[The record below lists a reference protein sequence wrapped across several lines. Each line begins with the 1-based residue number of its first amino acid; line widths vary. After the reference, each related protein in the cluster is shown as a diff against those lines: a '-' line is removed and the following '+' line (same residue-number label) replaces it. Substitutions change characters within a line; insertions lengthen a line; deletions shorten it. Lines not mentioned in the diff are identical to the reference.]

1 MKVKNLKETIDF
13 KKFAKFSKPGPR
25 YTSYPTAV
33 EFNQDYTYDSYIQ
46 DLQKDTNPLSL
57 YVHLPFCRSACY
69 FCGCNVI
76 YTSKEEN
83 KTLYLEILKKELQIL
98 KNTLD
103 CTKEVCQLH
112 FGGGT
117 PTFFHAKELE
127 VLIQMLKETFPNF
140 HNDAEIACEIDPRFF
155 NKEQMQVLK
164 NGGFNR
170 LSFGIQD
177 FNPKV
182 QEAIHRIQPFSLVQ
196 DAISIARDFGIS
208 SINFDLIYGL
218 PYQTL
223 ETFQETLSQ
232 CLKLNPDRFAV
243 FNYAHVPWIKKTMR
257 KIDETTLPIP
267 EEKLNILKST
277 IQHLQ
282 ENGYKMIGMDHFAKP
297 DDELFKSIQKGQLR
311 RNFQGYSTKGGTQT
325 IGIGLTS
332 IGEGMDY
339 YAQNHK
345 DLPSYKKAIDLG
357 ILPFSKG
364 IKLSLDDRI
373 RKSVIMQ
380 LMSNFK
386 LDFSAIEKQFNINF
400 KEYFSESLK
409 ELEIFAVENL
419 ITIHNNG
426 IEVSPTGTL
435 LIRNIVMAFD
445 AYIKKFSP
453 NQKIFSKT
461 I

>member
-1 MKVKNLKETIDF
+1 MTQEIDF

-33 EFNQDYTYDSYIQ
+33 EFSEDYTYDSYVQ
-46 DLQKDTNPLSL
+46 DLQTDKSPLSL

-83 KTLYLEILKKELQIL
+83 KTLYLEDLRRELRIL

-103 CTKEVCQLH
+103 CNKEVYQLH

-117 PTFFHAKELE
+117 PTFFNAKELE
-127 VLIQMLKETFPNF
+127 VLIQMLRDTFPNF
-140 HNDAEIACEIDPRFF
+140 HQDAEIACEIDPRFF
-155 NKEQMQVLK
+155 NQEQMQVLK

-177 FNPKV
+177 FDSKV
-182 QEAIHRIQPFSLVQ
+182 QEAIHRIQPFSLVEN
-196 DAISIARDFGIS
+196 AIRIARDFGID

-218 PYQTL
+218 PHQNLSTFQSTL
-223 ETFQETLSQ
+223 EK
-232 CLKLNPDRFAV
+232 CLKLNPDRFAI

-257 KIDETTLPIP
+257 KIDETTLPAP
-267 EEKLNILKST
+267 EEKLNILKTT
-277 IQHLQ
+277 IQYLQ

-297 DDELFKSIQKGQLR
+297 NDELFKSIQKGQLR

-332 IGEGMDY
+332 IGEGIDY

-345 DLPSYKKAIDLG
+345 DLPSYKKALDLG
-357 ILPFSKG
+357 ILPFCKG
-364 IKLSLDDRI
+364 IKLNFDDRL
-373 RKSVIMQ
+373 RKAVIMQ

-386 LDFSAIEKQFNINF
+386 LDFAAVEKDFNINF
-400 KEYFSESLK
+400 SDYFKDSLK
-409 ELEIFAVENL
+409 ELEIFANEGL
-419 ITIHNNG
+419 ILVDKNG

-435 LIRNIVMAFD
+435 LIRNIAMAFD
-445 AYIKKFSP
+445 SYLKKFSP
-453 NQKIFSKT
+453 NQKVFSKT